1 MTSDARRA
9 YVWVWMPGATDPVVA
24 GRLDATGDAVTFVYG
39 RSYLARA
46 DRVPLFLPELP
57 LRDEVLTPL
66 DGMQVAGC
74 ISDAGPDA
82 WGQRLILRKRF
93 GAHQSERDVGQV
105 GLLDYLL
112 ESGSDRVGAL
122 DFQASPTEYVPRI
135 AHAPLDEL
143 LAAADRVDAGLPFDP
158 VLERALLHGSSLGGA
173 RPKVQLEGDGN
184 RKLIAKFSRRS
195 DPYPVVNAEG
205 LAMELARRVGIDVA
219 STEVI
224 RCRDTD
230 VLLVERFDR
239 TPVAGQRRMLVSA
252 LTILRLDERWGWHA
266 TYTALAENVRR
277 RFTEPDATLRELF
290 RRIAFNICVGNI
302 DDHARNH
309 AAFWDGATEMLA
321 LTPAYD
327 ICPQARSVGEVEQAM
342 AYGTGGERRARFES
356 LVRAAPLYHLDAAGA
371 RVIVDEMV
379 EVIRAD
385 WDAAADLARLSAADR
400 QLLWSRQILNPSIF
414 YVD

>member
-93 GAHQSERDVGQV
+93 GAHHSERDVGQV

-219 STEVI
+219 NTEVI

-309 AAFWDGATEMLA
+309 AAFWDGATEMLR

-342 AYGTGGERRARFES
+342 AFGTGGERRSR
-356 LVRAAPLYHLDAAGA
+356 LQPLLRAAPLYHLDAATA
-371 RVIVDEMV
+371 RAIVDDLV